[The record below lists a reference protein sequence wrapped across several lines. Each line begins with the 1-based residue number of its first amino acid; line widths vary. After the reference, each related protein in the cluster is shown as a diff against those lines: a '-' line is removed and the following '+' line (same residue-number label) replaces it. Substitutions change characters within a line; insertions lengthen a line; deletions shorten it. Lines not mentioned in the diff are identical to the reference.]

1 MHHPKK
7 SLFPLYL
14 QAQQTHILLFGEADL
29 LKKRLPSYLEFDFAS
44 ISIFVSN
51 SDSSVLNE
59 FKNKSEIS
67 INRGFPKES
76 DFKNKEVA
84 IYLSTDKTDW
94 NSFQEQAHQFC
105 SYVHHDSAEPILERI
120 SNQEK
125 EIIRKAK
132 SEIPKTKTYQTPYEV
147 LDYFTQYAK
156 AAKLKANIF
165 LAIIGLLLLVGFLFI
180 SIYELH
186 WYPEAKAFLEQ
197 DRYLFLWMILVGF
210 VAEMVAG
217 SMGMGYGVIC
227 TTILLLLNVPP
238 PIVSASIH
246 SAESFTSAAGT
257 YSHYKLKNIN
267 FKLVKNLAPYAI
279 VGAII
284 GSLALTYLGEN
295 YAHIVKPII
304 AAYTFFLGVNI
315 FTKTLSSK
323 QKSRIKRKATNLP
336 FIGTLGGFIDGFA
349 GGGWGPLVTG
359 SLIKD
364 GRTPRYVVGSST
376 FAKFLLTITSA
387 LTFLF
392 TLGGHHWNIIL
403 GLLFGGV
410 ITAPFSAMLTSRM
423 PVKKMT
429 IAISILVMI
438 MSSITIYKSIF

>member
-1 MHHPKK
+1 MHPKKK
-7 SLFPLYL
+7 SLFPLYVH
-14 QAQQTHILLFGEADL
+14 AQQMHLLLFGEGDL
-29 LKKRLPSYLEFDFAS
+29 LKKRLSSYLEFDFAS

-51 SDSSVLNE
+51 SDSTIDDFQNTSLVTIC
-59 FKNKSEIS
+59 K
-67 INRGFPKES
+67 GFPKAT
-76 DFKNKEVA
+76 DFEKNDIA
-84 IYLSTDKTDW
+84 IYVAQTETDW
-94 NSFQEQAHQFC
+94 KPFHEQAQKFC
-105 SYVHHDSAEPILERI
+105 RYVHHDSLDAFFEQI
-120 SNQEK
+120 SKQEK
-125 EIIRKAK
+125 EIIQKAK
-132 SEIPKTKTYQTPYEV
+132 SEIPKTKVYQTPYEI
-147 LDYFTQYAK
+147 LDYFTHYAK

-165 LAIIGLLLLVGFLFI
+165 LAIIGLLLLIGFLFI
-180 SIYELH
+180 SLYELH

-246 SAESFTSAAGT
+246 SAETFTSAAGT

-267 FKLVKNLAPYAI
+267 FKLVKHLAPYAI
-279 VGAII
+279 IGAIF
-284 GSLALTYLGEN
+284 GSVVLTYFGEN
-295 YAHIVKPII
+295 YAQIVKPII
-304 AAYTFFLGVNI
+304 AGYTFFLGVNI
-315 FTKTLSSK
+315 FIKTLSSK
-323 QKSRIKRKATNLP
+323 QKSRLKRTTTNLP
-336 FIGTLGGFIDGFA
+336 VIGTLGGFIDGFA

-364 GRTPRYVVGSST
+364 GRTARYVVGSST

-387 LTFLF
+387 ITFLL

-403 GLLFGGV
+403 GLLLGGV